1 MLRFVSELER
11 WNQSYNLTS
20 VRLAKDMVTRHLLDS
35 LTLVP
40 FIGSSPVLDIGTGA
54 GLPGIP
60 LAIALPEVRFTL
72 VDSNGKKVRF
82 VRHAIRT
89 LQLGNAS
96 AVQSRAEALDL
107 EACDAEAGFDV
118 VVARALASMDTLGQ
132 WCRHALARHG
142 RLLAMKGPQAQSEM
156 DQVPDGF
163 SVVNIH
169 PLTVPGLS
177 AERQLIELEKT
188 V

>member
-20 VRLAKDMVTRHLLDS
+20 IRLAKDMVTRHLLDS

-40 FIGSSPVLDIGTGA
+40 FIGTGSVVDIGTGA

-60 LAIALPEVRFTL
+60 LAIAVPEARFIL

-89 LQLGNAS
+89 LRLSNAR
-96 AVQSRAEALDL
+96 AVQSRAEELDL
-107 EACDAEAGFDV
+107 VACDAEAGFDV
-118 VVARALASMDTLGQ
+118 VVARALATTNTLGQ
-132 WCRHALARHG
+132 WCRHALATNG

-156 DQVPDGF
+156 DQTPDGF
-163 SVVNIH
+163 SVVAIH
-169 PLTVPGLS
+169 PLTVPGLT
-177 AERQLIELEKT
+177 AQRQLIELEKT